1 MTPARAYAALW
12 ATLGL
17 TLVGCSS
24 ELSFGRLFDAGGAS
38 PDDAGQAVVPDASAA
53 FSCSQRG
60 PLFDLSDGAP
70 GACGAGS
77 RGFHYAA
84 CACEELVSMSTTFVD
99 GFDSQVGAYAAG
111 QHSGALATNRGLYL
125 ERAEIGGSVL
135 IAGELGTPLTGD
147 LSIGGNLHDQ
157 GPLQGPY
164 AVRVEGNAEVGGD
177 VRVAALR
184 VAGSF
189 ALADDAALEVT
200 AGAPAVVRTTVDIP
214 PACSCSPLL
223 DLATL
228 IDAASRDNDNAAIGL
243 DPENGLKVF
252 DAEREVELPCG
263 RYYVGDIYAAR
274 ALTVR
279 VTGRVALYVQ
289 HGIVVENTAAF
300 TVVLENAAELD
311 LFVAQGIAASGPVSI
326 GSPGTPTRA
335 RLHFGATDSLNFRAP
350 TLLATSLYAPRSEL
364 VAQGGFELFGA
375 ALLRRIASG
384 ALTLHYDRALARD
397 PCSAARCT
405 TSKDCADGLRCDG
418 ARCLP

>member
-1 MTPARAYAALW
+1 M
-12 ATLGL
+12 
-17 TLVGCSS
+17 
-24 ELSFGRLFDAGGAS
+24 
-38 PDDAGQAVVPDASAA
+38 
-53 FSCSQRG
+53 
-60 PLFDLSDGAP
+60 
-70 GACGAGS
+70 
-77 RGFHYAA
+77 
-84 CACEELVSMSTTFVD
+84 
-99 GFDSQVGAYAAG
+99 
-111 QHSGALATNRGLYL
+111 
-125 ERAEIGGSVL
+125 
-135 IAGELGTPLTGD
+135 
-147 LSIGGNLHDQ
+147 
-157 GPLQGPY
+157 
-164 AVRVEGNAEVGGD
+164 GGD
-177 VRVAALR
+177 VRVAALAWQAASR
-184 VAGSF
+184 SPN
-189 ALADDAALEVT
+189 DAALEVT

-228 IDAASRDNDNAAIGL
+228 VDAASRDNDNTVIGL

-279 VTGRVALYVQ
+279 VTVASRCTCSTGSWSRTPL
-289 HGIVVENTAAF
+289 HSPSSWKTRPSSTCSWRRGSPPAAPS
-300 TVVLENAAELD
+300 
-311 LFVAQGIAASGPVSI
+311 QI

-350 TLLATSLYAPRSEL
+350 TLLAASLYAPRSEL